1 MKDNGHEISPPPSGA
16 PHRPAQHYFSSE
28 PLSAQNLRELRVTL
42 AGRELDLVTAA
53 GIFSPDHV
61 DLGTRVLLRK
71 VPAPAQEGN
80 LLDLGCG
87 WGPIS
92 LTMAL
97 ESPRAHVWAVDV
109 NTRAV
114 EIVRRNAQRA
124 GIENITACTPDEV
137 PTEVEFAT
145 IWSNPPVRIGKAA
158 LQELVSQ
165 WLGRLIKDGE
175 AWLVI
180 QRHLGADS
188 LHRWLAQ
195 NWEVERAGSAKGFRV
210 LQVKPRN

>member
-1 MKDNGHEISPPPSGA
+1 VKDNGHQISPPASGA

-28 PLSAQNLRELRVTL
+28 PLSSQNLRDLRVTL
-42 AGRELDLVTAA
+42 AGRELELVTAA

-71 VPAPAQEGN
+71 VPTPPQEGN

-87 WGPIS
+87 WGPVA

-97 ESPRAHVWAVDV
+97 ESPRAHVWAIDV

-137 PTEVEFAT
+137 PADVEFAT
-145 IWSNPPVRIGKAA
+145 IWSNPPVRIGKTA
-158 LQELVSQ
+158 LQELVTQ

-195 NWEVERAGSAKGFRV
+195 SWEVERAGSAKGFRV
-210 LQVKPRN
+210 LQVKARN